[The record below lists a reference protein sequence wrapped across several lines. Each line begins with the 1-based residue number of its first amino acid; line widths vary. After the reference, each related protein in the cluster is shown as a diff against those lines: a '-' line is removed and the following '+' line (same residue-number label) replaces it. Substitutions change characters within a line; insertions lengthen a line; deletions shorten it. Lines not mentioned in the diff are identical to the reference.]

1 MSGEPARDSGAAERV
16 IRAAADA
23 LERDVDDV
31 MRRFAAFLEHEIAE
45 IPAGPA
51 VRADTV
57 RRGRAGTLIFLN
69 ALRRGDPPERV
80 EPAGE
85 AISYA
90 RTLAGRGV
98 PLGVL
103 LRIYYLAL
111 GFVIEALEERF
122 DTAGN
127 SDKTLLDATRKL
139 THYGFVLTD
148 VWTGRMS
155 DEYERARER
164 WVHGAEELRREMIT
178 SVLAGHDVDTDAASK
193 VLAYELRRHHL
204 GAVLWVPPGDD
215 QGATMLRLQTAA
227 ADIAAEVGPGRALIL
242 PQSPTRIWA
251 WVGMSSTPADGA
263 VEGLATRRR
272 TDGVSVAI
280 GEPDYGIA
288 GFTRTHNDA
297 ADAAGVAA
305 LANFAAGRVTL
316 YRSVRVAALFAR
328 DPDRTRRFVRGQL
341 GSLAADDDE
350 SARLRAT
357 LMVYLEERGSR
368 VATAERLGIHP
379 NTVANR
385 VRASRAL
392 LAHDLA
398 ESRVELRIALRLA
411 LALGSSV
418 LDAAP
423 VAR

>member
-1 MSGEPARDSGAAERV
+1 
-16 IRAAADA
+16 
-23 LERDVDDV
+23 
-31 MRRFAAFLEHEIAE
+31 
-45 IPAGPA
+45 
-51 VRADTV
+51 
-57 RRGRAGTLIFLN
+57 
-69 ALRRGDPPERV
+69 
-80 EPAGE
+80 
-85 AISYA
+85 
-90 RTLAGRGV
+90 
-98 PLGVL
+98 

-272 TDGVSVAI
+272 TDGVSVAV